1 MKAVVYSFTRRGAML
16 SINIGEALQKF
27 DFEVRCLT
35 MPKFAEE
42 KIFLEAMDDHNKACE
57 YAFKE
62 CQLIVFVGAVGIAVR
77 TIAPY
82 IKNKLVDPA
91 VLSVDE
97 GGNFVIPLLSGHIG
111 GANGFA
117 KALGKDPDE
126 RIVWES
132 TRSIATKLNLSP
144 TTVGECIKHLESAGL
159 LKVQRAKGKPTV
171 ICVLHD
177 LKDNEDRFGLEDEE
191 DEEFDDSELEW
202 LPNYAKDAIR
212 AWREEDTEDEDSEQ
226 RELVDDGEDRGN
238 SRSSTLPDDEDSFF
252 DIDNIPF

>member
-91 VLSVDE
+91 VLSVSTKAE
-97 GGNFVIPLLSGHIG
+97 TSLYHYYQVI
-111 GANGFA
+111 
-117 KALGKDPDE
+117 
-126 RIVWES
+126 
-132 TRSIATKLNLSP
+132 
-144 TTVGECIKHLESAGL
+144 SA
-159 LKVQRAKGKPTV
+159 
-171 ICVLHD
+171 VLMD
-177 LKDNEDRFGLEDEE
+177 LQK
-191 DEEFDDSELEW
+191 S
-202 LPNYAKDAIR
+202 
-212 AWREEDTEDEDSEQ
+212 
-226 RELVDDGEDRGN
+226 
-238 SRSSTLPDDEDSFF
+238 
-252 DIDNIPF
+252 

>member
-82 IKNKLVDPA
+82 IKNKKVLMKSASEIARVRDELKERGLIKNAAMVERCGLPGEKVYRDLNEIDPNSSYFSVILVK
-91 VLSVDE
+91 E
-97 GGNFVIPLLSGHIG
+97 
-111 GANGFA
+111 
-117 KALGKDPDE
+117 K
-126 RIVWES
+126 
-132 TRSIATKLNLSP
+132 
-144 TTVGECIKHLESAGL
+144 
-159 LKVQRAKGKPTV
+159 
-171 ICVLHD
+171 
-177 LKDNEDRFGLEDEE
+177 
-191 DEEFDDSELEW
+191 EFD
-202 LPNYAKDAIR
+202 K
-212 AWREEDTEDEDSEQ
+212 
-226 RELVDDGEDRGN
+226 
-238 SRSSTLPDDEDSFF
+238 
-252 DIDNIPF
+252 

>member
-1 MKAVVYSFTRRGAML
+1 MKAVVYSFTRRGARL
-16 SINIGEALQKF
+16 STDIGEVLQKIN
-27 DFEVRCLT
+27 FEVRCLT

-117 KALGKDPDE
+117 KALGKDLDE

-132 TRSIATKLNLSP
+132 IRSMANKLNMSP
-144 TTVGECIKHLESAGL
+144 TAVSECIKHLESAGL
-159 LKVQRAKGKPTV
+159 LKVQRA
-171 ICVLHD
+171 
-177 LKDNEDRFGLEDEE
+177 
-191 DEEFDDSELEW
+191 
-202 LPNYAKDAIR
+202 
-212 AWREEDTEDEDSEQ
+212 
-226 RELVDDGEDRGN
+226 N

>member
-97 GGNFVIPLLSGHIG
+97 GGNFVIPLLSGHNVKGQNRLLCCLAVI
-111 GANGFA
+111 
-117 KALGKDPDE
+117 K
-126 RIVWES
+126 
-132 TRSIATKLNLSP
+132 
-144 TTVGECIKHLESAGL
+144 KHLNFL
-159 LKVQRAKGKPTV
+159 MDLV
-171 ICVLHD
+171 I
-177 LKDNEDRFGLEDEE
+177 R
-191 DEEFDDSELEW
+191 
-202 LPNYAKDAIR
+202 Y
-212 AWREEDTEDEDSEQ
+212 
-226 RELVDDGEDRGN
+226 
-238 SRSSTLPDDEDSFF
+238 
-252 DIDNIPF
+252 

>member
-1 MKAVVYSFTRRGAML
+1 M
-16 SINIGEALQKF
+16 N
-27 DFEVRCLT
+27 
-35 MPKFAEE
+35 
-42 KIFLEAMDDHNKACE
+42 N
-57 YAFKE
+57 
-62 CQLIVFVGAVGIAVR
+62 QLIDKFVSV
-77 TIAPY
+77 PY
-82 IKNKLVDPA
+82 RALFFDG
-91 VLSVDE
+91 LSNSDA
-97 GGNFVIPLLSGHIG
+97 LLYGYL
-111 GANGFA
+111 NGFA
-117 KALGKDPDE
+117 RAFGKDSDE

-177 LKDNEDRFGLEDEE
+177 LKDSEDRFGLEDEE

-226 RELVDDGEDRGN
+226 REWVDDVEDRVN

-252 DIDNIPF
+252 VQTISLFEQNRLEVYSPPVQRIRSRDPLLGGLLFARGKHKFQKLPYHFGKKLQVVEQLFSIIFEA

>member
-117 KALGKDPDE
+117 KVLAKVIKATPVVTTATDVNKLFAVDE
-126 RIVWES
+126 WAARNNMIINS
-132 TRSIATKLNLSP
+132 MKA
-144 TTVGECIKHLESAGL
+144 
-159 LKVQRAKGKPTV
+159 
-171 ICVLHD
+171 
-177 LKDNEDRFGLEDEE
+177 
-191 DEEFDDSELEW
+191 
-202 LPNYAKDAIR
+202 AKDFAC
-212 AWREEDTEDEDSEQ
+212 
-226 RELVDDGEDRGN
+226 V
-238 SRSSTLPDDEDSFF
+238 SRWTGSWTFYRLS
-252 DIDNIPF
+252 NY

>member
-1 MKAVVYSFTRRGAML
+1 MFFDGL
-16 SINIGEALQKF
+16 SNSDAL
-27 DFEVRCLT
+27 LYGY
-35 MPKFAEE
+35 
-42 KIFLEAMDDHNKACE
+42 L
-57 YAFKE
+57 
-62 CQLIVFVGAVGIAVR
+62 
-77 TIAPY
+77 
-82 IKNKLVDPA
+82 
-91 VLSVDE
+91 
-97 GGNFVIPLLSGHIG
+97 
-111 GANGFA
+111 NGFA

-177 LKDNEDRFGLEDEE
+177 LKDNED
-191 DEEFDDSELEW
+191 EFEGRDTVTLTLDDDSELEW

-226 RELVDDGEDRGN
+226 RELVDDVEDRVN

>member
-117 KALGKDPDE
+117 KVLAKV
-126 RIVWES
+126 IK
-132 TRSIATKLNLSP
+132 ATP
-144 TTVGECIKHLESAGL
+144 V
-159 LKVQRAKGKPTV
+159 
-171 ICVLHD
+171 VLQ
-177 LKDNEDRFGLEDEE
+177 L
-191 DEEFDDSELEW
+191 
-202 LPNYAKDAIR
+202 
-212 AWREEDTEDEDSEQ
+212 Q
-226 RELVDDGEDRGN
+226 M
-238 SRSSTLPDDEDSFF
+238 
-252 DIDNIPF
+252 